1 MSSGADPRKLK
12 LVRLDRILRVISPPP
27 MQKETISH
35 LYDFIAR
42 SARNYP
48 DKITFR
54 RRDAT
59 DSFQGRTFA
68 EMKQIVDE
76 IAAGLLAGKVSKG
89 DRIALLCDSSPNW
102 ILADAAILA
111 AGCVSVPRGT
121 DVTDDDILYIL
132 NHSESKIAIV
142 MRPRDRTRLEGLKN
156 KLPLLGT
163 IVILEDDGGKL
174 ATGPGSIAELRDQGR
189 QTPDLA
195 HFIARKQQEINPD
208 DLATLIYTSGTTGEP
223 KGVMLAQTGW
233 IRAIERVMDRLQFT
247 AEDRGITLLPPWHA
261 FERALEYGVISK
273 GMDCLFT
280 EPSRIKEDL
289 FSFKPTVFPSVPRI
303 WESVYN
309 GIITKLQKESPAKQK
324 IFALALA
331 TGGRWMKE
339 KSILL
344 DFNPEIKAPNFLLK
358 LLRRLLSLLLLLLL
372 LPAKGLAV
380 LIFGKIHAALGG
392 ALRFS
397 ITGGSALPAV
407 VDHFLSAIG
416 MTVMEGYGM
425 TETSAVISIRSLK
438 RPTPG
443 TVGHPLP
450 GYQIKLKN
458 NEGLDIKTQPGE
470 KGTLWVKSD
479 QILLGYYKRPELNSV
494 VFDNEGFFD
503 TGDLM
508 LLSPRGELMFAGR
521 AKDTIALA
529 GGENVE
535 PVPVEDR
542 LLVSPYIDQVM
553 VVGDDRKTLG
563 ALIVPHFER
572 VEQKLKS
579 DAPETK
585 IPPREN
591 WNEHP
596 PVRALFRTEILRL
609 INQSS
614 GFKNFE
620 IIPGNCFYVVP
631 RNFDPDL
638 EMTRTLKMKRPVI
651 KDAFAAQIQAMY
663 R

>member
-1 MSSGADPRKLK
+1 
-12 LVRLDRILRVISPPP
+12 
-27 MQKETISH
+27 MQPGTISH
-35 LYDFIAR
+35 LYDFLAR
-42 SARNYP
+42 SARDFP
-48 DKITFR
+48 DKVTFR
-54 RRDAT
+54 RRDSRDAY
-59 DSFQGRTFA
+59 QGLTFA
-68 EMKQIVDE
+68 QMKQIVDE
-76 IAAGLLAGKVSKG
+76 IAGGLIQRKVQKG
-89 DRIALLCDSSPNW
+89 DRVALLCDSSPHW
-102 ILADAAILA
+102 ILADAGILA
-111 AGCVSVPRGT
+111 CGCVSVPRGT

-142 MRPRDRTRLEGLKN
+142 MRPRDRIRLEGLKN

-163 IVILEDDGGKL
+163 ILVLEDDTGQL
-174 ATGPGSIAELRDQGR
+174 ATGPGTVAELRAESKNIA
-189 QTPDLA
+189 DLPGY
-195 HFIARKQQEINPD
+195 IARYQQEINPD

-247 AEDRGITLLPPWHA
+247 AADRGITLLPPWHA

-289 FSFKPTVFPSVPRI
+289 YSFKPTVFPSVPRI

-324 IFALALA
+324 IFAFALA
-331 TGGRWMKE
+331 VGGLWMKE

-344 DFNPEIKAPNFLLK
+344 DFNPEVKKPSLLLK
-358 LLRRLLSLLLLLLL
+358 ALRRLLSAFLLLCI
-372 LPAKGLAV
+372 LPAKGVAV
-380 LIFGKIHAALGG
+380 LIFSKIHGALGG

-443 TVGHPLP
+443 TVGRPLP
-450 GYQIKLKN
+450 GYRIKLKN
-458 NEGLDIKTQPGE
+458 NEGQDISNTPGE

-494 VFDNEGFFD
+494 VFDSDGFFD

-508 LLSPRGELMFAGR
+508 LVSPRGELMFAGR

-542 LLVSPYIDQVM
+542 LLLSPYIDQVM

-563 ALIVPHFER
+563 ALIVPHFDR
-572 VEQKLKS
+572 VEQKLKE
-579 DAPETK
+579 DAPGVAV
-585 IPPREN
+585 PPREN
-591 WNEHP
+591 WNEHAA
-596 PVRALFRTEILRL
+596 VRSLFRAEILRL

-620 IIPGNCFYVVP
+620 IIPGNCFYVTP

-651 KDAFAAQIQAMY
+651 KERFAAQISSMY